1 MSQVESPGWKVLA
14 SEEGYRSP
22 YLQVMREHVA
32 TPARPDGV
40 HWTVVRR
47 SVAAVVAPRTTD
59 GRYVLIK
66 QERVA
71 VQRALWE
78 FPAGQIDGAVSEES
92 IRETALRELGEETG
106 MESRGELIPLGY
118 FFSSPG
124 FTDECSHLF
133 LATGVE
139 PRAAGASH
147 DEQESILEVGI
158 FTLEELREMIA
169 SGQIID
175 ANTQVTYARLQAR
188 GLLS

>member
-1 MSQVESPGWKVLA
+1 MSQVESLDWKVLA

-22 YLQVMREHVA
+22 YLRVMREQVA
-32 TPARPDGV
+32 TPSRPGGV

-47 SVAAVVAPRTTD
+47 AAASIVAPRTPD
-59 GRYVLIK
+59 GKYLLIR

-71 VQRALWE
+71 VQRAMWE
-78 FPAGQIDGAVSEES
+78 FPAGQIDGPVSEES

-106 MESRGELIPLGY
+106 MECRGELIPLGY

-133 LATGVE
+133 LATEVK

-147 DEQESILEVGI
+147 DENEAILEVRA
-158 FTLEELREMIA
+158 FTSDELREMIA
-169 SGQIID
+169 AGEISD

-188 GLLS
+188 GLIS

>member
-14 SEEGYRSP
+14 SEEGFRSP
-22 YLQVMREHVA
+22 YLQVLKEHVA
-32 TPARPDGV
+32 TPARPHGV

-47 SVAAVVAPRTTD
+47 AAAAVVAPRTGD
-59 GRYVLIK
+59 GKYVLIK

-71 VQRALWE
+71 VQRAMWE
-78 FPAGQIDGAVSEES
+78 FPAGQIDGDISEES

-106 MESRGELIPLGY
+106 MECRGELIALGH

-124 FTDECSHLF
+124 FTDERGHLF

-139 PRAAGASH
+139 PREGGASH
-147 DEQESILEVGI
+147 DEQEAILEVGL
-158 FTLEELREMIA
+158 FTLEELRGMIA
-169 SGQIID
+169 SGEISD
-175 ANTQVTYARLQAR
+175 ANTQVTYARLHAR

>member
-22 YLQVMREHVA
+22 YLQVSKEHMA
-32 TPARPDGV
+32 TPARPQGV

-47 SVAAVVAPRTTD
+47 AKAAVVAPRTTD

-71 VQRALWE
+71 VRRALWE
-78 FPAGQIDGAVSEES
+78 FPAGQIDGDVSEAS

-106 MESRGELIPLGY
+106 MESHGELIALGH

-147 DEQESILEVGI
+147 DEQEAILEVGI
-158 FTLEELREMIA
+158 FTLDELREMIA
-169 SGQIID
+169 TGEIVD
-175 ANTQVTYARLQAR
+175 ANTQVTYARLHAR